1 MRRLSLLLVVLSVFM
16 VTFAPAAVAEPPHGV
31 KITAEIDIAT
41 VTGDFTATGDAVANG
56 LLCPAGEAA
65 GVYVGDINEGRRFTT
80 FTIDYTLTC
89 DDLSG
94 AAYLR
99 LKVWLNPDTGRTFA
113 LWRATGGDGDY
124 AGLRGGGWLIG
135 TPTVPGEIED
145 AYTGWL
151 RF

>member
-1 MRRLSLLLVVLSVFM
+1 MRRFSLLFVVLSVLM
-16 VTFAPAAVAEPPHGV
+16 VTFAPAAVAEPPRGV
-31 KITAEIDIAT
+31 KITADVDIAT
-41 VTGDFTATGDAVANG
+41 ATGDFTATGAAVANG
-56 LLCPAGEAA
+56 YLCPAGVATGE
-65 GVYVGDINEGRRFTT
+65 YVGDFNEGRRFTT

-99 LKVWLNPDTGRTFA
+99 LNVWLNRDTGRTFA
-113 LWRATGGDGDY
+113 LWRATGGEGNY
-124 AGLRGGGWLIG
+124 VGLRGGGWLIG